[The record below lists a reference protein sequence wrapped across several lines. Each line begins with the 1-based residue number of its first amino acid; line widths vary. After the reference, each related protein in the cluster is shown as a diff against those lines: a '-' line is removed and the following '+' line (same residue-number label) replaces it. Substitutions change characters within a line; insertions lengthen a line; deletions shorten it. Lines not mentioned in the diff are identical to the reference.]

1 MDAFIVKE
9 KKMHRIKS
17 NKLCLFGSLFNKQSL
32 FDCKKHIF
40 YSEKL
45 LGLVTNITN
54 LKKVGTD
61 PRTPYAGNSSKDLST
76 P

>member
-17 NKLCLFGSLFNKQSL
+17 KIWSLFNKQSL